1 MLAIQVVAHVG
12 QLRLLGALMRA
23 AADSGVEVS
32 RARAAWSRGDAE
44 GDQARP
50 NNYQST
56 FGSGWLEIYQTC
68 GSRIE

>member
-32 RARAAWSRGDAE
+32 RARAAWSREMLRGTKLALTTTKALS
-44 GDQARP
+44 GQAGLRFSNLRKP
-50 NNYQST
+50 N
-56 FGSGWLEIYQTC
+56 
-68 GSRIE
+68 